1 MGFLSQHRVN
11 QKRGKSISL
20 KTSGLQKGMIVE
32 AKYSPMTN
40 EGKKG
45 KQKLYMF
52 LILNRSYKTPGTNFP
67 KVHALSMDNFSPA
80 VLNFLAEDIGLRY
93 IPKYG
98 TIGFDI
104 PKLLMEQST
113 SRFYSTKIRKDIT
126 RRYNDSYRTLLLKNF
141 SQIKLID
148 YKFSNKVML
157 KSFGVD
163 WKKDKKG

>member
-1 MGFLSQHRVN
+1 
-11 QKRGKSISL
+11 
-20 KTSGLQKGMIVE
+20 
-32 AKYSPMTN
+32 
-40 EGKKG
+40 
-45 KQKLYMF
+45 
-52 LILNRSYKTPGTNFP
+52 
-67 KVHALSMDNFSPA
+67 
-80 VLNFLAEDIGLRY
+80 
-93 IPKYG
+93 
-98 TIGFDI
+98 
-104 PKLLMEQST
+104 MEQST